1 MSEAPAPETVVDDLD
16 QPVILFDGV
25 CNLCNGFVR
34 FVVRYDSRGRFAFA
48 PLQSAVGE
56 ELLERHGLDTES
68 FDSVVLVD
76 GDRYYEKSDA
86 ALRILGRLDGPWPL
100 AWPFLYLPRFVRDA
114 AYDLVADYRYRIFG
128 KKAECP
134 IPDPEVRERFTERAL
149 DTT

>member
-1 MSEAPAPETVVDDLD
+1 MSEQPSPEAVVDDLD

-34 FVVRYDSRGRFAFA
+34 FVVRFDSRGRFAFA

-56 ELLERHGLDTES
+56 ELLSRHGLES
-68 FDSVVLVD
+68 ETFDSVVLVD
-76 GDRYYEKSDA
+76 GENHYEKSSA

-100 AWPFLYLPRFVRDA
+100 AFPFLYLPRFVRNA
-114 AYDLVADYRYRIFG
+114 AYDLVAEHRYRVFG
-128 KKAECP
+128 KKDECP
-134 IPDPEVRERFTERAL
+134 IPDPEIRERFTDRAL